1 MSVTSPDCSIEL
13 AINTGC
19 TELSMED
26 TTGNYPVAP
35 NGYGLPGGPEINDV
49 TEVSITATYSLLSIT
64 LEYVFTVLNGTITAA
79 TLSIDSATPVDIFS
93 ALASTVWPFT
103 TVPFVLTDDYGPEM
117 PEFTDD
123 IVSVTYEVS
132 GEVAAEAFSV
142 STSARISIDCNTTC
156 CRDKKFINLDPN
168 CGCNP
173 DALINALYID
183 ALLKQ
188 ATFSAQYNYTDRAV
202 AALQKATELCD
213 GDCGCS

>member
-1 MSVTSPDCSIEL
+1 MSVTSPDLSIEL
-13 AINTGC
+13 AVNSGC
-19 TELSMED
+19 TELSLED
-26 TTGNYPVAP
+26 TTGIYSTAP
-35 NGYGLPGGPEINDV
+35 NGYGLPGGPAVNDV
-49 TEVSITATYSLLSIT
+49 TGVAITATYSLLGIT

-79 TLSIDSATPVDIFS
+79 TLSVNGATAVDILS

-103 TVPFVLTDDYGPEM
+103 TIPFVITDDYGPEM

-132 GEVAAEAFSV
+132 GTVAAEAFSV
-142 STSARISIDCNTTC
+142 STSARVSIDCNTTC

-173 DALINALYID
+173 DALIDALYVD

-188 ATFSAQYNYTDRAV
+188 ATYSAQYNYTDRAV
-202 AALQKATELCD
+202 AALQKATEICD